1 MKEYDIIIWG
11 ASGFTG
17 KLAAEYLIQNYCSNK
32 DLKWAI
38 AGRNEDKLKRIRER
52 LGNEDVPIV
61 IADSNDRSSLDSL
74 TKRTKVMCT
83 TVGPY
88 AKYGSNLV
96 AASLENS
103 THYCDLSGE
112 IQWIRRMIDAYHDSA
127 KKNKTKMVHCCGFD
141 SIPSDLGV
149 YFLQKEAKSRFGE
162 YAEQITLYVKAM
174 KGTYSGG
181 TIASLQNV
189 FAEAQS
195 DSSVYAILQDP
206 YALNPKGQREGK
218 DQLDITKAE
227 YDPDVDAWVAP
238 FVMAAINTKV
248 VRRSHALA
256 GFPYGKDFRYEEVVL
271 AGKGLKGRLQAHGG
285 ALTMALAQAMKPGSA
300 IKKIG
305 DRFLPK
311 PGEGPSKEQRD
322 NGFFNIMILGK
333 LRNGKVIKAKVT
345 GDRDPGYGSTSK
357 MLAEAAICLAK
368 DENDIPETFGSL
380 TPSTAMAE
388 VLLKRLIENAG
399 LNFDILP

>member
-17 KLAAEYLIQNYCSNK
+17 RLVVEYLIQKYGNDNN
-32 DLKWAI
+32 LKWAM
-38 AGRNEDKLKRIRER
+38 AGRNEDKLKEIREL
-52 LGNEDVPIV
+52 LGNEDVPIIV
-61 IADSNDRSSLDSL
+61 ADSNDRSSLDDL
-74 TKRTKVMCT
+74 TKKAKVVCT

-96 AASLENS
+96 TACVQNGS
-103 THYCDLSGE
+103 HYCDLCGE
-112 IQWIRRMIDAYHDSA
+112 IQWIRRMIDAHHESA
-127 KKNKTKMVHCCGFD
+127 KKNKTRIVHCCGFD
-141 SIPSDLGV
+141 SIPSDFGV

-189 FAEAQS
+189 LAEAQS

-206 YALNPKGQREGK
+206 YALNPEGQREGK

-238 FVMAAINTKV
+238 FVMAGINTKV

-285 ALTMALAQAMKPGSA
+285 ALTMAMAEAMKPGSVL
-300 IKKIG
+300 KKIG
-305 DRFLPK
+305 DRFLPE
-311 PGEGPSKEQRD
+311 PGEGPSKEQRE
-322 NGFFNIMILGK
+322 NGFFNIMLSGK
-333 LRNGKVIKAKVT
+333 LRNNQAIKVKIT
-345 GDRDPGYGSTSK
+345 GDRDPGYGSTRK

-368 DENDIPETFGSL
+368 DENNIPETFGSL